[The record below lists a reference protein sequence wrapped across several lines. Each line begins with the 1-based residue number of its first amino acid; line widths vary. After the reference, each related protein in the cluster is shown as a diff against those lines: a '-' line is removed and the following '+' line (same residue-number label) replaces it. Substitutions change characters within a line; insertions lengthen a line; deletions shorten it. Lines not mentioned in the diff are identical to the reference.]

1 MNKEQQQMV
10 ESAQSF
16 WSSKSKVGAA
26 NQPSQTLEQMER
38 EVNAAAQLPP
48 KPQKEDSIRNLEK
61 EFEQAVESAPKQS
74 SAKPTSQKKP

>member
-1 MNKEQQQMV
+1 
-10 ESAQSF
+10 
-16 WSSKSKVGAA
+16 
-26 NQPSQTLEQMER
+26 MER
-38 EVNAAAQLPP
+38 EVNAAAQLPS